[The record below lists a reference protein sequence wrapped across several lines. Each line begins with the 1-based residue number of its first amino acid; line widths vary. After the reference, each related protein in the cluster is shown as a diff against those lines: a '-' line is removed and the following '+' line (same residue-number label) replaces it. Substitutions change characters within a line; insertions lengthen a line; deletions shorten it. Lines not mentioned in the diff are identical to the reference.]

1 MGRKRKNVK
10 CKRKKSIGC
19 SKLAPSLR
27 DGMMKGERERTLLMN
42 QKFKKLFLPMLTLF
56 NITLEKMRTSQ
67 FREKA
72 NDKLIFHFY

>member
-1 MGRKRKNVK
+1 MGRKRKKKK
-10 CKRKKSIGC
+10 CERKKKKSIGC

-56 NITLEKMRTSQ
+56 NITLEKNENFSIPR
-67 FREKA
+67 KG
-72 NDKLIFHFY
+72 K